1 MTIRSARVSDAKDLL
16 SIYAP
21 YVEKTAI
28 TFEYTVPSLS
38 DFEHRISHTLTKYP
52 YLVYEEEGHIL
63 GYAYAST
70 YKDRAAYDWS
80 CEVSIYIAE
89 EARGRHIGT
98 KLYDA
103 LESHLQAK
111 GICNLLAC
119 ITYPNDPSVQF
130 HSQRGYQQVAHF
142 KKIGY
147 KGDKWHDIIWM
158 QKRL

>member
-16 SIYAP
+16 AIYAP

-38 DFEHRISHTLTKYP
+38 EFEHRISHTLTKYP
-52 YLVYEEEGHIL
+52 YLVYEEDAHIL

-70 YKDRAAYDWS
+70 YKARAAYDWS
-80 CEVSIYIAE
+80 CEVSIYVAE